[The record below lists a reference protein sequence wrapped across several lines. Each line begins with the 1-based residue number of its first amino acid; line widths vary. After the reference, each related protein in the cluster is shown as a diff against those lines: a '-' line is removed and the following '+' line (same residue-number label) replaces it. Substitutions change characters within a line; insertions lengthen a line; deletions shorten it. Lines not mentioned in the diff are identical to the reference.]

1 MSASSSF
8 SSVVRKRFLQ
18 KSSSLFSSSFL
29 TRILA
34 GSVKNG
40 ACASSFK
47 EIRTTT
53 TTTAT
58 TIPSFFVQRKSENN
72 WCRPCLVTNENF
84 NSPSSSS
91 AFRRSYASS
100 STELMTSR
108 TSPTESAQQNNK
120 EKKKKNKKK
129 KKSSTTTTT
138 SKTKAELEELKTLM
152 DMKKPG
158 KWYPLARTMQR
169 EIILHV
175 GPTNSGKTHAAM
187 ERLKRASSGVYCSPL
202 RLLAWEISESLN
214 KFGTKC
220 DLVTGQEL
228 KRVENAEHI
237 ACTVEMVDVNKVV
250 DCAVI
255 DEIHLIGDDFRVN
268 AYPRWRCI
276 FVATLPA

>member
-29 TRILA
+29 TRILP

-40 ACASSFK
+40 VCASSFK

-72 WCRPCLVTNENF
+72 WCRPCSVTIENF

-129 KKSSTTTTT
+129 KKV
-138 SKTKAELEELKTLM
+138 
-152 DMKKPG
+152 
-158 KWYPLARTMQR
+158 RR
-169 EIILHV
+169 RR
-175 GPTNSGKTHAAM
+175 
-187 ERLKRASSGVYCSPL
+187 RLQKQKR
-202 RLLAWEISESLN
+202 N
-214 KFGTKC
+214 
-220 DLVTGQEL
+220 
-228 KRVENAEHI
+228 
-237 ACTVEMVDVNKVV
+237 
-250 DCAVI
+250 
-255 DEIHLIGDDFRVN
+255 
-268 AYPRWRCI
+268 WRS
-276 FVATLPA
+276 

>member
-34 GSVKNG
+34 GSVKG
-40 ACASSFK
+40 VCASSFK
-47 EIRTTT
+47 EIRTT

-72 WCRPCLVTNENF
+72 WCRPCLVTIENF

-138 SKTKAELEELKTLM
+138 SKTKAE
-152 DMKKPG
+152 
-158 KWYPLARTMQR
+158 
-169 EIILHV
+169 
-175 GPTNSGKTHAAM
+175 
-187 ERLKRASSGVYCSPL
+187 
-202 RLLAWEISESLN
+202 
-214 KFGTKC
+214 
-220 DLVTGQEL
+220 
-228 KRVENAEHI
+228 
-237 ACTVEMVDVNKVV
+237 
-250 DCAVI
+250 
-255 DEIHLIGDDFRVN
+255 
-268 AYPRWRCI
+268 
-276 FVATLPA
+276 